1 MEHRHGR
8 RQYRRAAGTVRAVT
22 TPPSPPEQR
31 ARLAQLN
38 IATLVAPVDDPLVAD
53 FVDNLERINAAGEAS
68 PGFVWRLQDDGGDA
82 TSFRAYPD
90 PLTIVNLTVWES
102 IEALRSFVYRT
113 EHVEFLR
120 RRREWFAAGSTGVA
134 LWWIRAGALP
144 TLDDAV
150 RRLAHLQRV
159 GPSPYA
165 FSFASPFDAIV
176 LDEPDDRGG
185 IDSEANT
192 ATKTA
197 AKTATDPRTS
207 PTVNR

>member
-1 MEHRHGR
+1 M
-8 RQYRRAAGTVRAVT
+8 T
-22 TPPSPPEQR
+22 TPPSRPEQR
-31 ARLAQLN
+31 AHLAQLN

-68 PGFVWRLQDDGGDA
+68 PGFVWRLQDDDGDA

-120 RRREWFAAGSTGVA
+120 RRREWFTAGSTGVA
-134 LWWIRAGALP
+134 LWWMRAGEMP

-159 GPSPYA
+159 GPSLYA

-176 LDEPDDRGG
+176 LDEPDDRRGM
-185 IDSEANT
+185 DSEASAET
-192 ATKTA
+192 Q
-197 AKTATDPRTS
+197 TATDPRTS
-207 PTVNR
+207 PAVNR